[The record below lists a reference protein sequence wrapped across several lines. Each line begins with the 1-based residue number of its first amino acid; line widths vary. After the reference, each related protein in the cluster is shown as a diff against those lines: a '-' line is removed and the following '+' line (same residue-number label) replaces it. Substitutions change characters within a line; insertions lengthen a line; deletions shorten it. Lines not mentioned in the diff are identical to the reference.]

1 MRNLKLGMKIGIGF
15 GILILIACSLGGMAV
30 FNMTTVEKDAK
41 KLSDQYVPEVAVA
54 TNVERGINKSSEGG

>member
-41 KLSDQYVPEVAVA
+41 KLS
-54 TNVERGINKSSEGG
+54 KSYDRRFVLPNSIKNDS